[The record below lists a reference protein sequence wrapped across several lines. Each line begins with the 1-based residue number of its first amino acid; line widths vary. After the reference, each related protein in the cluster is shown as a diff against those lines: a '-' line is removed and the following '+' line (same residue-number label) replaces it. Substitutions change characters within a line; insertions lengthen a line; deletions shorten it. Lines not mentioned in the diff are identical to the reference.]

1 VLKALKTRLLRILG
15 KHPKAVIVSFRS
27 GDPALADAM
36 CAEIRRLEPARQ
48 HFEVTLEEAAT
59 VRQKFRHYR
68 IGLAPVLFTDDPK
81 YQPLRRAV
89 FLLAPRKILA
99 YNGRLERHHLR
110 LATPIASYLFLRNVP
125 LDRIFLRP
133 KWLFPWRKDRT
144 TRPTT
149 HRVIEGQ
156 AHHPG
161 RSSVAILTPYFPY
174 PLSHGGAVRIFN
186 LLRETAREFD
196 VTLYSFTEAEIAG
209 EDLAPVLPLVSKI
222 YLVPKPR
229 YREPR
234 WSTLPPPE
242 VCEYHSP
249 AMLKLWRARQA
260 DVGQVEYTH
269 LAGYGGDIL
278 VEHDITFDLHAQVLA
293 RRKTV
298 SAWWDWSRWR
308 RFELRAVRRFQQVVV
323 MSDKD
328 CGLLKTARTAVIE
341 NGVDLDRFEPGPEKT
356 GRALLF
362 IGSFRHFP
370 NIVAF
375 RFLMEEIFPHLPDAQ
390 LTVVAGPEPLL
401 HWRNHTGTLQPPEH
415 PRLRLLEFVADV
427 RPLYRETNVVV
438 IPTLESAG
446 TNLKV
451 LEALAMERAVVS
463 TPSGVAGL
471 GLEHGKTAWIAEDG
485 GDLAAGITKLLDD
498 GALRASMAQAGRAH
512 AKKYFDWRA
521 IGRRQR
527 ALLRERAG
535 DPLILRAATPDDLNA
550 IARIQTASPSASQWE
565 PRDYLGFDCFVA
577 VFPSNRRLAGFVV
590 SRATAPEERE
600 ILNLAVDPGFRRR
613 GIALRLLEA
622 ELERG
627 EGSWFLEVRESN
639 AAAIQLY
646 ESAGFRVVGRR
657 ANYYN
662 NPPETGIVMRFL
674 S

>member
-1 VLKALKTRLLRILG
+1 MLQALKTRLFRALG
-15 KHPKAVIVSFRS
+15 KDPEAVIVSFRS

-36 CAEIRRLEPARQ
+36 CAEIRRLEPARR

-59 VRQKFRHYR
+59 VKQKFRSYR

-81 YQPLRRAV
+81 YQPLRRAAL
-89 FLLAPRKILA
+89 LLAPRKILA

-110 LATPIASYLFLRNVP
+110 LATPIASYLFLQNVP

-133 KWLFPWRKDRT
+133 KWLFPWRNDKT
-144 TRPTT
+144 IRPTL
-149 HRVIEGQ
+149 HRTIEGQ
-156 AHHPG
+156 ARHQG

-186 LLRETAREFD
+186 LLREAAHEFD
-196 VTLYSFTEAEIAG
+196 VMLYSFTEGGIAEA
-209 EDLAPVLPLVSKI
+209 DLAPVLPLVSKI
-222 YLVPKPR
+222 HLVPKPR

-234 WSTLPPPE
+234 WSTLAPPE
-242 VCEYHSP
+242 TCEYDSR
-249 AMLKLWRARQA
+249 AMRKLWGARQA
-260 DVGQVEYTH
+260 DVAQVEYTY
-269 LAGYGGDIL
+269 LASYGGDIL
-278 VEHDITFDLHAQVLA
+278 VEHDVTFDLHAQVRA
-293 RRKTV
+293 RRKTF
-298 SAWWDWSRWR
+298 SARWDWWRWR
-308 RFELRAVRRFQQVVV
+308 RFELRAVRCYKQVVV

-328 CGLLKTARTAVIE
+328 RELLKRARTTVIE
-341 NGVDLDRFEPGPEKT
+341 NGVDLGRFEPSPEIP
-356 GRALLF
+356 GRRLLF

-375 RFLMEEIFPHLPDAQ
+375 RFLMEKIFPHVHDAE

-401 HWRNHTGTLQPPEH
+401 HWRNHTGTLRPPQH

-427 RPLYRETNVVV
+427 RPLYREANIVV

-471 GLEHGKTAWIAEDG
+471 GLEHGMTAWIAEDAA
-485 GDLAAGITKLLDD
+485 DLAAGITKLLEDD
-498 GALRASMAQAGRAH
+498 ALRASIAQAGRVR
-512 AKKYFDWRA
+512 AKKHFDWRA

-527 ALLRERAG
+527 SLLRELAG
-535 DPLILRAATPDDLNA
+535 DRLILRAATADDLSA
-550 IARIQTASPSASQWE
+550 ITRIQALSPSASQWE
-565 PRDYLGFDCFVA
+565 PRDYLGLDSMVA
-577 VFPSNRRLAGFVV
+577 VLPENKLAGFVV

-600 ILNLAVDPGFRRR
+600 ILNLAVDPGLRRQ
-613 GIALRLLEA
+613 GIGLRLLEA
-622 ELERG
+622 ELERS

-639 AAAIQLY
+639 TAAMRLY
-646 ESAGFRVVGRR
+646 EVAGFQVVGQRE
-657 ANYYN
+657 NYYN
-662 NPPETGIVMRFL
+662 NPPESGIVMRFL